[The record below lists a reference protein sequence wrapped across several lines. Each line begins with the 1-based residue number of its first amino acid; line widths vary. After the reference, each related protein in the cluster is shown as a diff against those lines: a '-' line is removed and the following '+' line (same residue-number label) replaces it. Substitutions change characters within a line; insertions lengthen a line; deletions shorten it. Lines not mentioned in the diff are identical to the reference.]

1 VDPVSGEDGRVG
13 SGELTSTNGTV
24 VWDGIGILRL
34 RYDVTQAGPD
44 ALTSSLRTRLGERI
58 LPVEA
63 LKAVEVSEAGLKLV
77 LRDGADPLQSV
88 TGGQLVMDLYDFPEA
103 DPVLAEQIARDIRST
118 LVRRDVPATT
128 SARWL
133 LAPPAA
139 PDRLEGRDATL
150 SVANGRL
157 TFDYKRSASRKKKA
171 LGDPWSVPLGDIV
184 DVEWAPYRGGLGGR
198 GFLRIST
205 ADTPLERPRPKH
217 DPAAMVTERGADV
230 DALFFA
236 ARLLTRIRP

>member
-1 VDPVSGEDGRVG
+1 MGRVA

-24 VWDGIGILRL
+24 VWDGIGVLRL
-34 RYDVTQAGPD
+34 RYDGTRAGLD
-44 ALTSSLRTRLGERI
+44 ALTSSLWTRLGERI

-63 LKAVEVSEAGLKLV
+63 LRSVEVSATGLKLI

-88 TGGQLVMDLYDFPEA
+88 TSGHVVLDPYDFPEVDQA
-103 DPVLAEQIARDIRST
+103 LAEQIARDIRST
-118 LVRRDVPATT
+118 LVRRDVPAT
-128 SARWL
+128 AANRWL

-157 TFDYKRSASRKKKA
+157 TFAYRRSAGRKKKKA
-171 LGDPWSVPLGDIV
+171 LGDLWSVPLGEIV
-184 DVEWAPYRGGLGGR
+184 DVEWTPNQRRTR
-198 GFLRIST
+198 GFLRITT
-205 ADTPLERPRPKH
+205 AETPVERPKPKH
-217 DPAAMVTERGADV
+217 DPAAMLTESSADV
-230 DALFFA
+230 DTLFFA

>member
-1 VDPVSGEDGRVG
+1 MA

-34 RYDVTQAGPD
+34 RYDGTQAGLD
-44 ALTSSLRTRLGERI
+44 ALTSSLRTRLGERV

-63 LKAVEVSEAGLKLV
+63 LKAVEVSPTGLKLV

-88 TGGQLVMDLYDFPEA
+88 TGGQVLMDPYDFPEV
-103 DPVLAEQIARDIRST
+103 DPALAELIARDIRST
-118 LVRRDVPATT
+118 LVRRDVPATP

-133 LAPPAA
+133 LAPPPA
-139 PDRLEGRDATL
+139 PDRLEGRDAIL
-150 SVANGRL
+150 SVANGQL
-157 TFDYKRSASRKKKA
+157 TFAYKRSAGRKKKS
-171 LGDPWSVPLGDIV
+171 LGRQWSVPLGEIV
-184 DVEWAPYRGGLGGR
+184 DVEWTPNQGRLGAR
-198 GFLRIST
+198 GFLRVATDST
-205 ADTPLERPRPKH
+205 PVERPKPKH
-217 DPAAMVTERGADV
+217 DPAAMFIERGADV

>member
-1 VDPVSGEDGRVG
+1 MGRVA

-34 RYDVTQAGPD
+34 RYDGTQAGLD
-44 ALTSSLRTRLGERI
+44 ALTSSLRTRLGERV

-63 LKAVEVSEAGLKLV
+63 LKAVEVSSTGLKLV

-88 TGGQLVMDLYDFPEA
+88 TGGQVLMDPYDFPQV
-103 DPVLAEQIARDIRST
+103 DPALAEQIARDIRST
-118 LVRRDVPATT
+118 LVRRDVPATP

-139 PDRLEGRDATL
+139 PDRLEGRDAIL

-157 TFDYKRSASRKKKA
+157 TFAYKRSAGRKKKS
-171 LGDPWSVPLGDIV
+171 LGQQWSVPLGEIV
-184 DVEWAPYRGGLGGR
+184 DVEWTPNQGRLGAR
-198 GFLRIST
+198 GFLRVATDST
-205 ADTPLERPRPKH
+205 PVERPKPKH
-217 DPAAMVTERGADV
+217 DPAAMLIEGGADV

>member
-1 VDPVSGEDGRVG
+1 MGRVG

-34 RYDVTQAGPD
+34 RYDGTRAGLD

-63 LKAVEVSEAGLKLV
+63 LKAVEVSEAGLKLI

-88 TGGQLVMDLYDFPEA
+88 TGGQIVMDLYDFPEA
-103 DPVLAEQIARDIRST
+103 DPILAEQIARDIRST

-133 LAPPAA
+133 LAPPTA

-150 SVANGRL
+150 TVANGRL
-157 TFDYKRSASRKKKA
+157 TFDYKRSAGRKKKA

-184 DVEWAPYRGGLGGR
+184 DIEWASNGGRFGAR
-198 GFLRIST
+198 GFLRVAT
-205 ADTPLERPRPKH
+205 AGTPDERPKPKH
-217 DPAAMVTERGADV
+217 DPAAMLIEAGGDV

-236 ARLLTRIRP
+236 ARVLTRIRP

>member
-1 VDPVSGEDGRVG
+1 MGRVG
-13 SGELTSTNGTV
+13 SGELKSTNGTV

-34 RYDVTQAGPD
+34 RYDGTQAGLD

-63 LKAVEVSEAGLKLV
+63 LKAVEVSGAGLKLI

-88 TGGQLVMDLYDFPEA
+88 TGGQVVMDLYDFPEV
-103 DPVLAEQIARDIRST
+103 DPALAEQIARDIRST
-118 LVRRDVPATT
+118 LVRRDVPPTT

-133 LAPPAA
+133 LAPPVA
-139 PDRLEGRDATL
+139 PDRLTGRDATL

-157 TFDYKRSASRKKKA
+157 TFDYKRSAGRRKKA
-171 LGDPWSVPLGDIV
+171 LGAQWSVPLVDII
-184 DVEWAPYRGGLGGR
+184 DVEWSPTPGRFGAR
-198 GFLRIST
+198 GFLRIAT
-205 ADTPLERPRPKH
+205 AGTPDERPKPKH
-217 DPAAMVTERGADV
+217 DPAAMLIEAGADV

>member
-1 VDPVSGEDGRVG
+1 MGRVA

-34 RYDVTQAGPD
+34 RYDETPAGLDP
-44 ALTSSLRTRLGERI
+44 LTSSLRTRLGERI

-63 LKAVEVSEAGLKLV
+63 LQSVEVSAAGLKLI

-88 TGGQLVMDLYDFPEA
+88 TGGQLVMDPYDFPEV
-103 DPVLAEQIARDIRST
+103 DPALAEQIARDIRST
-118 LVRRDVPATT
+118 LVRRDVPATPA
-128 SARWL
+128 ARWL

-139 PDRLEGRDATL
+139 PDRLEGRDAIL
-150 SVANGRL
+150 SVANGQL
-157 TFDYKRSASRKKKA
+157 TFDYKRSAGRKKKA
-171 LGDPWSVPLGDIV
+171 LGQQWSVPLGEIA
-184 DVEWAPYRGGLGGR
+184 DVEWTPTQGRLGAR
-198 GFLRIST
+198 GFIRVAT
-205 ADTPLERPRPKH
+205 AGTPVERPKPKD
-217 DPAAMVTERGADV
+217 DPAAMLIKGGTDV

>member
-1 VDPVSGEDGRVG
+1 MG

-24 VWDGIGILRL
+24 VWDGIGVLRL
-34 RYDVTQAGPD
+34 RYDGTRAGLDP
-44 ALTSSLRTRLGERI
+44 LTGSLWTRLGERI

-63 LKAVEVSEAGLKLV
+63 LQSVEVGAAGFKLI

-88 TGGQLVMDLYDFPEA
+88 TGGHVVLDPYDFPEV
-103 DPVLAEQIARDIRST
+103 DPALAEQIARDIRST
-118 LVRRDVPATT
+118 LVRRDVQATP

-139 PDRLEGRDATL
+139 PDRLEGRDAIL

-157 TFDYKRSASRKKKA
+157 TFDYKRSAGRKKKS
-171 LGDPWSVPLGDIV
+171 LGERWSVPLGEII
-184 DVEWAPYRGGLGGR
+184 DVEWTPNQGRFNTR
-198 GFLRIST
+198 GFLRVAT
-205 ADTPLERPRPKH
+205 AGTPLERPKPKH
-217 DPAAMVTERGADV
+217 DPAAMLIPAGADV

>member
-1 VDPVSGEDGRVG
+1 MA

-34 RYDVTQAGPD
+34 RYDGTQAGLD
-44 ALTSSLRTRLGERI
+44 TLTSSLWTRLGERI

-63 LKAVEVSEAGLKLV
+63 LQAVEVSAAGLKLI

-88 TGGQLVMDLYDFPEA
+88 TGGQVVMDPYDFPEVDHA
-103 DPVLAEQIARDIRST
+103 LAEEIAGDIRRT
-118 LVRRDVPATT
+118 LVRRDVPSTAA
-128 SARWL
+128 ARWL

-139 PDRLEGRDATL
+139 PDRLEGRDASL
-150 SVANGRL
+150 SVANGQL
-157 TFDYKRSASRKKKA
+157 TFAYKRSAGRKKKA

-184 DVEWAPYRGGLGGR
+184 DVEWTPNQGRLGAR
-198 GFLRIST
+198 GFLRITT
-205 ADTPLERPRPKH
+205 AGTPVERRRPKH
-217 DPAAMVTERGADV
+217 DPAAMLTDTGADV
-230 DALFFA
+230 DALLFA

>member
-1 VDPVSGEDGRVG
+1 MG

-34 RYDVTQAGPD
+34 RYDGTRAGLD
-44 ALTSSLRTRLGERI
+44 ALTSSLWTRLGERI

-63 LKAVEVSEAGLKLV
+63 LKAVEVSPAGLKLV
-77 LRDGADPLQSV
+77 LRDGADPLRSV
-88 TGGQLVMDLYDFPEA
+88 TGSEIVMDPYDFPEVDTA
-103 DPVLAEQIARDIRST
+103 LAEQIARDIRST
-118 LVRRDVPATT
+118 LVRRDIPATP

-133 LAPPAA
+133 LAPPVA

-150 SVANGRL
+150 TVANGRL
-157 TFDYKRSASRKKKA
+157 AFDYKRSAGRKKRA
-171 LGDPWSVPLGDIV
+171 LGEQWAVPLADII
-184 DVEWAPYRGGLGGR
+184 DVEWAPSPGRLGAR
-198 GFLRIST
+198 GFLRIAT
-205 ADTPLERPRPKH
+205 AGTPVERPKPKH
-217 DPAAMVTERGADV
+217 DPAALLIAGGADV